1 MFQIEYSFSTKSLP
15 IIHLF
20 LNDFQFVRG
29 GHKKGLV
36 VVHTVADNFYLV
48 IDDDELVKRLGNF
61 DS

>member
-1 MFQIEYSFSTKSLP
+1 MY
-15 IIHLF
+15 
-20 LNDFQFVRG
+20 FQFVRG

-48 IDDDELVKRLGNF
+48 IDDEELVNRLGNF